1 MTTTSCQ
8 VVGPSQLWTAAETL
22 SPRVRRLRDQYW
34 SFYEREC
41 TNEVRAYTTGTPWD
55 IVYSRER
62 FDLGTNRWRIISSK
76 NKARQLYIRSIRSNW
91 RVLQTVIAGRA
102 RIY

>member
-1 MTTTSCQ
+1 MEAMIPAFCAVLKSAI
-8 VVGPSQLWTAAETL
+8 W
-22 SPRVRRLRDQYW
+22 
-34 SFYEREC
+34 
-41 TNEVRAYTTGTPWD
+41 
-55 IVYSRER
+55 ER

>member
-1 MTTTSCQ
+1 MEAVALTKVTRNGQ
-8 VVGPSQLWTAAETL
+8 VTL
-22 SPRVRRLRDQYW
+22 PAPAR
-34 SFYEREC
+34 
-41 TNEVRAYTTGTPWD
+41 
-55 IVYSRER
+55 RER